1 MQDKKKEKAI
11 AIYMVVEIILWS
23 QPQALCAIEA
33 WQSPL
38 FPEVRELNLQRLKLG
53 LLHLPGR

>member
-23 QPQALCAIEA
+23 QPQALCASEA
-33 WQSPL
+33 LQSPL